1 MFYETKQMII
11 LTIVCLEG
19 PSGPGRVGHHHPVRA
34 GILRSPPGPDI
45 DEGIWGFGIVT
56 ASRIVSYEVTCDA
69 A

>member
-1 MFYETKQMII
+1 MFYETKQMI

-19 PSGPGRVGHHHPVRA
+19 PGGPGRVGHHHPVRA

-56 ASRIVSYEVTCDA
+56 ACRIVSYELTCDA